1 MTGSLFCDDGLLN
14 NTTILKSLGL
24 EKPKP
29 SPAAVIEPIMSVA
42 VGVAPDTTHFT
53 LVHMI
58 LAFYIIYV
66 IGIIIVERR
75 AFKHAIVSIRA
86 GAGFQAGIYYRTKSG
101 KQFKYA
107 LIKKAP
113 AYDKA

>member
-14 NTTILKSLGL
+14 YTTILKSLGL

-58 LAFYIIYV
+58 LAFYIV
-66 IGIIIVERR
+66 STS
-75 AFKHAIVSIRA
+75 HAQI
-86 GAGFQAGIYYRTKSG
+86 FRTDSSRSM
-101 KQFKYA
+101 
-107 LIKKAP
+107 
-113 AYDKA
+113 